1 MFFNISEDMK
11 IVRELLNITQEE
23 LADELNVEPLTIKRI
38 ENGITNTSKR
48 TLDLFYD
55 FIYKKK
61 IYLNK
66 IKEMFY
72 KEELTK
78 EILLFHGAKSTII
91 GNIDIN
97 KGRKNNDFGQ
107 GFYCGESYEQSAS
120 FVENF
125 ENSSVYYFSL
135 DVTGLRS
142 LKYAV
147 DRDWMLTIA
156 HFRGTLNEYKDSPV
170 IKKLISRLDDVDYVM
185 APIADNRMF
194 RIIDSFINGEITD
207 EQCKHC
213 LAATNLGFQY
223 VLLNQNAISRLKI
236 LECCYLSNEERR
248 YYRNLKSE
256 DNKISE
262 DKVKLARI
270 QYRGKGLYIDEILK

>member
-1 MFFNISEDMK
+1 MNFQISNDM
-11 IVRELLNITQEE
+11 ILVRELLNITQKE
-23 LADELNVEPLTIKRI
+23 LADALNVEYLTINRI
-38 ENGITNTSKR
+38 ENKINNPSKK
-48 TLDLFYD
+48 TIEAFYN
-55 FIYKKK
+55 YVYENK

-72 KEELTK
+72 LEELIDEK
-78 EILLFHGAKSTII
+78 LLFYGAKNII
-91 GNIDIN
+91 DGKIDI
-97 KGRKNNDFGQ
+97 GRSRKNNDFGQ

-120 FVENF
+120 FVENYQD
-125 ENSSVYYFSL
+125 SCIYYYAFNDS
-135 DVTGLRS
+135 D
-142 LKYAV
+142 LKCKKYNV
-147 DRDWMLTIA
+147 NQEWMLTIA
-156 HFRGTLNEYKDSPV
+156 YFRGQLKKYENTPI
-170 IKKLISRLDDVDYVM
+170 IKQLILKLKNVDYVI

-223 VLLNQNAISRLKI
+223 ILLNNKAISQLRE
-236 LECCYLSNEERR
+236 LECCYFSKEERKE
-248 YYRNLKSE
+248 YRKLKNE

-270 QYRGKGLYIDEILK
+270 QYRGKGQYIDEILK

>member
-1 MFFNISEDMK
+1 MNFNISEDMK

-156 HFRGTLNEYKDSPV
+156 YFRGILNEYKDSIV
-170 IKKLISRLDDVDYVM
+170 MKNLISRLEGVDYVV
-185 APIADNRMF
+185 APIADNKMF

-223 VLLNQNAISRLKI
+223 ILLNDNAISRLKM
-236 LECCYLSNEERR
+236 LECCYLSNEERNH
-248 YYRNLKSE
+248 YRKIKLE
-256 DNKISE
+256 DNKISD

>member
-1 MFFNISEDMK
+1 MNFNISEDMK

-55 FIYKKK
+55 FVYKKR

-78 EILLFHGAKSTII
+78 EKLLFHGAKSTIV
-91 GNIDIN
+91 GDIDLN
-97 KGRKNNDFGQ
+97 KGRRNNDFGQ

-125 ENSSVYYFSL
+125 ENSSVYYFSF
-135 DVTGLRS
+135 DTSQLRC
-142 LKYAV
+142 LKYEV
-147 DRDWMLTIA
+147 NREWMLTIA
-156 HFRGTLNEYKDSPV
+156 YFRGTLDKYKNTTV
-170 IKKLISRLDDVDYVM
+170 IKQLISKLENIDYVI
-185 APIADNRMF
+185 APIADNKMF

-213 LAATNLGFQY
+213 LAATNLGYQY
-223 VLLNQNAISRLKI
+223 VLLNENAVSNLRM
-236 LECCYLSNEERR
+236 LECCYLSNEERK

>member
-1 MFFNISEDMK
+1 MVFNVSEDMK

>member
-1 MFFNISEDMK
+1 MNFNISEDMK
-11 IVRELLNITQEE
+11 IVRELLNMTQEE
-23 LADELNVEPLTIKRI
+23 LAAELNVEPLTIKRI
-38 ENGITNTSKR
+38 ENSITNTSKR

-55 FIYKKK
+55 FIYQKK

-72 KEELTK
+72 KEEMTK
-78 EILLFHGAKSTII
+78 EKLLFHGAKSTII

-97 KGRKNNDFGQ
+97 KGRRNNDFGQ

-125 ENSSVYYFSL
+125 ENSSVYYFSFDTSEL
-135 DVTGLRS
+135 KC
-142 LKYAV
+142 LKYEV
-147 DRDWMLTIA
+147 NREWMLTIA
-156 HFRGTLNEYKDSPV
+156 YFRGTLDKYKDSSV
-170 IKKLISRLDDVDYVM
+170 IKKLISKLEKIDYVI
-185 APIADNRMF
+185 APIADNKMF

-213 LAATNLGFQY
+213 LAATNLGYQY
-223 VLLNQNAISRLKI
+223 VLLNEKAISNLKM
-236 LECCYLSNEERR
+236 LECCYLSNEERK

-256 DNKISE
+256 DNKTSE
-262 DKVKLARI
+262 DKVKFARI

>member
-23 LADELNVEPLTIKRI
+23 LADEINVEPLTIKRI

-156 HFRGTLNEYKDSPV
+156 YFRGTLNEYKDSIV
-170 IKKLISRLDDVDYVM
+170 IKNLISRLEGVDYVV
-185 APIADNRMF
+185 APIADNKMF

-223 VLLNQNAISRLKI
+223 VLLNDNAISRLKM
-236 LECCYLSNEERR
+236 LECCYLSNEERNH
-248 YYRNLKSE
+248 YRKIKLE
-256 DNKISE
+256 DNKISD

>member
-1 MFFNISEDMK
+1 MNFNISEDMK

-23 LADELNVEPLTIKRI
+23 LADELNVEPLTVKRI

-48 TLDLFYD
+48 TLDSFYD
-55 FIYKKK
+55 FVYKKR

-72 KEELTK
+72 KEELTNEK
-78 EILLFHGAKSTII
+78 LLFHGAKSTIV

-97 KGRKNNDFGQ
+97 KGRRNNDFGQ

-125 ENSSVYYFSL
+125 ENSSVYYFSF
-135 DVTGLRS
+135 DTSQLRC
-142 LKYAV
+142 LKYEV
-147 DRDWMLTIA
+147 NREWMLTIA
-156 HFRGTLNEYKDSPV
+156 YFRGTLDKYKNTPV
-170 IKKLISRLDDVDYVM
+170 IKQLISKLENIDYVI
-185 APIADNRMF
+185 APIADNKMF

-213 LAATNLGFQY
+213 LAATNLGYQY
-223 VLLNQNAISRLKI
+223 VLLNENAISNLKM
-236 LECCYLSNEERR
+236 LECCYLSNEERK

>member
-23 LADELNVEPLTIKRI
+23 LADELKVETLTIKRI

-72 KEELTK
+72 KEELKK
-78 EILLFHGAKSTII
+78 EILLFHGAKSAII

-142 LKYAV
+142 LKYTV

-156 HFRGTLNEYKDSPV
+156 YFRGTLNEYKDSIV
-170 IKKLISRLDDVDYVM
+170 IKNLISRLEGVDYVV
-185 APIADNRMF
+185 APIADNKMF

-207 EQCKHC
+207 QQCKHC

-223 VLLNQNAISRLKI
+223 VLLNDNAISRLKT
-236 LECCYLSNEERR
+236 LECCYLSNEERNH
-248 YYRNLKSE
+248 YRKIKLE
-256 DNKISE
+256 DNKISY

>member
-1 MFFNISEDMK
+1 MNFNISEDMK

-48 TLDLFYD
+48 TRDSFYD
-55 FIYKKK
+55 FIYQKK

-72 KEELTK
+72 KEELMK
-78 EILLFHGAKSTII
+78 ENLLFYGAKSTII

-97 KGRKNNDFGQ
+97 NGRKNNDFGQ

-125 ENSSVYYFSL
+125 ENSSVYYFAFDTSE
-135 DVTGLRS
+135 LRC
-142 LKYAV
+142 LKYEV
-147 DRDWMLTIA
+147 NREWMLTIA
-156 HFRGTLNEYKDSPV
+156 YFRGTLDKYKDSSV
-170 IKKLISRLDDVDYVM
+170 IRKLILKLENIDYVI
-185 APIADNRMF
+185 APIADNKMF

-213 LAATNLGFQY
+213 LATTNLGYQY
-223 VLLNQNAISRLKI
+223 VLLNEKAISKLKM
-236 LECCYLSNEERR
+236 LECCYLSNEERKH
-248 YYRNLKSE
+248 YRNLKYE

>member
-23 LADELNVEPLTIKRI
+23 LADELKVETLTIKRI

-72 KEELTK
+72 KEELKK
-78 EILLFHGAKSTII
+78 EILLFHGTKSAII

-135 DVTGLRS
+135 DVTGLRC
-142 LKYAV
+142 LKYTV

-156 HFRGTLNEYKDSPV
+156 YFRGTLNEYKDSIV
-170 IKKLISRLDDVDYVM
+170 IKNLISRLEGVDYVV
-185 APIADNRMF
+185 APIADNKMF

-207 EQCKHC
+207 KQCKHC

-223 VLLNQNAISRLKI
+223 VLLNDNAISRLKT
-236 LECCYLSNEERR
+236 LECCYLSNEERNH
-248 YYRNLKSE
+248 YRKIKLE
-256 DNKISE
+256 DNKISD